1 MASDLEEARTNA
13 DAFLKGQ
20 ERSAKDV
27 LGWRLTLR
35 GEGDP
40 ATARALSR
48 RLAEQFISGIEM
60 NEDDVDSVWKACMA
74 DDAFSHARRVLKR
87 RVQGDGVRKAEVYP
101 KRPSRV
107 TLGEKW
113 ALNTSKDPDIA
124 ASVRHDWALK
134 ILQEIDLNLDTS
146 SAETLGIAGGIW
158 KRRWE
163 WSGTIE
169 NLEQSLRHYLAP
181 VERGASASVR
191 VGELRNVQ

>member
-35 GEGDP
+35 GGGDP

-87 RVQGDGVRKAEVYP
+87 RVQGDGVRRVEVYP

-107 TLGEKW
+107 TLVEKW
-113 ALNTSKDPDIA
+113 ALTTSKDPDIA

-134 ILQEIDLNLDTS
+134 ILQAIDLNLDTS
-146 SAETLGIAGGIW
+146 SAETLGI
-158 KRRWE
+158 
-163 WSGTIE
+163 
-169 NLEQSLRHYLAP
+169 
-181 VERGASASVR
+181 
-191 VGELRNVQ
+191 